1 MAAKSSSESPL
12 KVGFAGLGRMGLP
25 MAGNLRGAGF
35 PLVVWNR
42 SPKRSDLLAAQ
53 GAEVAADPSDL
64 ADADVVV
71 TMLADADAVRA
82 VVVDSG
88 LAQSLRPGAIV
99 MDMSTIGPVAAQ
111 ELARAVDAHGA
122 TFVDAPVSGSVSVA
136 ETAQLFAMVGGDE
149 AAYDRVT
156 PVLDAMTKGHLLLG
170 PSGAGAAMKLAVNA
184 MIAVTNEAI
193 AETLT
198 LASRWGIDAERAY
211 DVIASG
217 AVASPFVLYKRN
229 AFLHRQTEP
238 VAFTASLMHKDVA
251 LALRLAAELGVRTPA
266 LDAAYT
272 VLDDAVADGLA
283 ERDMAAVIELLT
295 RPAEQPT
302 T

>member
-1 MAAKSSSESPL
+1 V

-25 MAGNLRGAGF
+25 MARNVRAGGF
-35 PLVVWNR
+35 PLIVWNR
-42 SPKRSDLLAAQ
+42 SPKRSDPLASE
-53 GAEVAADPSDL
+53 GAEVANDPSAL
-64 ADADVVV
+64 AEVDILV

-88 LAQSLRPGAIV
+88 LVRSLRPGTIV
-99 MDMSTIGPVAAQ
+99 MDMSTIGPLAAQ
-111 ELARAVDAHGA
+111 ELARAVSAHDAK
-122 TFVDAPVSGSVSVA
+122 FLDAPVSGSVSVA
-136 ETAQLFAMVGGDE
+136 ESAQLFAMVGGDE
-149 AAYDRVT
+149 AAYARAT

-170 PSGAGAAMKLAVNA
+170 PAGAGAAMKLAVNA

-198 LASRWGIDAERAY
+198 LASQWGIDSERAY

-229 AFLHRQTEP
+229 AYLHPETEP
-238 VAFTASLMHKDVA
+238 VAFTTALMHKDVS
-251 LALRLAAELGVRTPA
+251 LARRLAAELGVRTPA
-266 LDAAYT
+266 LDAADE
-272 VLDDAVADGLA
+272 VLDDAVRDGLA
-283 ERDMAAVIELLT
+283 ERDMAAVIELLS
-295 RPAEQPT
+295 RPAERPT